1 MNNAMP
7 QMFNSACSKTKGTI
21 PGFFEFLSEW
31 IGKGSFDRN
40 KEKKKLR

>member
-7 QMFNSACSKTKGTI
+7 QMFNSTCPKTKGTI